1 MTIEEREKKYGWISK
16 KYDQALSAL
25 AGNEVE
31 IEDDVELSIKPV
43 VSESCELTTKDII
56 DIHDKMVDDF
66 GGEYGIRDESLLASL
81 RDAPYTEFFGEAQY
95 PTVLSKAAKYLF
107 DFTFYQVFIDGN
119 KRVGLSVANAFLAAY
134 PPYCQESDLSG
145 KIIIQPSWGSNSA
158 GIRNPSFAGVE
169 SLIILIVPSFYLTI
183 FYS

>member
-1 MTIEEREKKYGWISK
+1 MTIEAREKKYGWISK

-31 IEDDVELSIKPV
+31 IEDDVELSIKPAV
-43 VSESCELTTKDII
+43 TELCELTTKDII

-119 KRVGLSVANAFLAAY
+119 KRVGLSVANAFLAANGLTLTLTRSEAY
-134 PPYCQESDLSG
+134 KLVMSIANHGYGDSSE
-145 KIIIQPSWGSNSA
+145 
-158 GIRNPSFAGVE
+158 
-169 SLIILIVPSFYLTI
+169 IVPLLEENTREI
-183 FYS
+183 N